1 MNPRRAKKFEPV
13 SPRPV
18 IRVLGSFPPRLAHS
32 RTRARAAVVERMA
45 SPRGFASAAAD
56 QWRRD
61 ARVVGAP
68 FDAGPRA
75 DAAAT
80 GGGGGTRP
88 GMFAFGMK
96 GARVPGEAKVP
107 AGGAG
112 AAAWDYVAGAP
123 SILGAIPSFV
133 VALVAA
139 SLCVVVAAAILW
151 SALRVA
157 RFVSARVRD
166 VALTAGAAVER
177 FEECVGRS
185 ATLGIARVVIATASA
200 VTRAVEGAEDLVSR
214 AFFPL
219 PAADDGG
226 GDGGDPGRA
235 LGDAIG
241 AAVARGIGVEGGG
254 DGDGKRARE
263 EAWRTIAEALASSS
277 SRPNDDGAAA
287 AAFTASFVEACELS
301 FATTTTKS
309 ARTTTTA
316 EKNEQTRGGINLK
329 SGVDATTPGRASP
342 SSSESSNENEN
353 PAAAA
358 TPAGTSGAPPPP
370 PATPAAMSPPEVV
383 EVEDAVPETPTA
395 WTRGANGKGNA
406 SRPQTPGSWLK
417 SWRRSFTP
425 RSASARR
432 RKGAAE
438 KEPPTPAPSTA
449 VKTQRER
456 LAAAR
461 AARKGKEKDR
471 SDAAAAA
478 AAARESPNGVP
489 SGASVPASASASA
502 SDPLMSSFAETLTA
516 VASPPPPAPIA
527 ESPEPPPAPIAESPE
542 PAETPS
548 PSQWGVMP
556 FFRGAAASASA
567 MGSILSA
574 ASTADE
580 KQLKIMD
587 MAIRMRETLSKERA
601 NEIAEKNLSLSEMM
615 LRLKRANVDIKG
627 DANDI
632 AAAANDIAAAALEGA
647 AEDRAKTE
655 ASRALRETRAALA
668 DDFYAG
674 LVVIF
679 LASAVGGWRR
689 AADAIAGIAGACPAS
704 SSAGGSWMW
713 SYLTGGASGP
723 LDYTLCV
730 IRSLVGAAW
739 GAALL
744 ALLGWKLLRYNVVT
758 SFQSAPAT
766 VLLLVLGGGVGVVG
780 KNAVSSLGGDGETW
794 VRLWH
799 GYCVLAAMSHWG
811 ASHVAGLMKRLGS
824 VGSVAFHVALG
835 GVIPFVVGAAP
846 FDDVFAGIAREAM
859 ENVLGRTV
867 AAT

>member
-1 MNPRRAKKFEPV
+1 
-13 SPRPV
+13 
-18 IRVLGSFPPRLAHS
+18 
-32 RTRARAAVVERMA
+32 
-45 SPRGFASAAAD
+45 
-56 QWRRD
+56 
-61 ARVVGAP
+61 
-68 FDAGPRA
+68 
-75 DAAAT
+75 
-80 GGGGGTRP
+80 
-88 GMFAFGMK
+88 
-96 GARVPGEAKVP
+96 
-107 AGGAG
+107 
-112 AAAWDYVAGAP
+112 
-123 SILGAIPSFV
+123 
-133 VALVAA
+133 
-139 SLCVVVAAAILW
+139 
-151 SALRVA
+151 
-157 RFVSARVRD
+157 
-166 VALTAGAAVER
+166 
-177 FEECVGRS
+177 
-185 ATLGIARVVIATASA
+185 
-200 VTRAVEGAEDLVSR
+200 
-214 AFFPL
+214 
-219 PAADDGG
+219 
-226 GDGGDPGRA
+226 
-235 LGDAIG
+235 
-241 AAVARGIGVEGGG
+241 
-254 DGDGKRARE
+254 
-263 EAWRTIAEALASSS
+263 
-277 SRPNDDGAAA
+277 
-287 AAFTASFVEACELS
+287 
-301 FATTTTKS
+301 
-309 ARTTTTA
+309 
-316 EKNEQTRGGINLK
+316 
-329 SGVDATTPGRASP
+329 
-342 SSSESSNENEN
+342 
-353 PAAAA
+353 
-358 TPAGTSGAPPPP
+358 
-370 PATPAAMSPPEVV
+370 
-383 EVEDAVPETPTA
+383 
-395 WTRGANGKGNA
+395 
-406 SRPQTPGSWLK
+406 
-417 SWRRSFTP
+417 
-425 RSASARR
+425 
-432 RKGAAE
+432 
-438 KEPPTPAPSTA
+438 
-449 VKTQRER
+449 
-456 LAAAR
+456 
-461 AARKGKEKDR
+461 
-471 SDAAAAA
+471 
-478 AAARESPNGVP
+478 
-489 SGASVPASASASA
+489 
-502 SDPLMSSFAETLTA
+502 
-516 VASPPPPAPIA
+516 
-527 ESPEPPPAPIAESPE
+527 
-542 PAETPS
+542 
-548 PSQWGVMP
+548 
-556 FFRGAAASASA
+556 

-601 NEIAEKNLSLSEMM
+601 NELAEKNLSLSEMM

-744 ALLGWKLLRYNVVT
+744 TLLGWKLLRYNVVT